1 LNSVYDG
8 SALQWVSL
16 PLLALAYP
24 LLVYKT
30 RLQVAGTPVSL
41 AKVAEVYKMKGASTY
56 AGLVPFLIFNTV
68 FAYQFAAWYSP
79 AAQERAIGTLQAALA

>member
-1 LNSVYDG
+1 
-8 SALQWVSL
+8 
-16 PLLALAYP
+16 
-24 LLVYKT
+24 
-30 RLQVAGTPVSL
+30 VSL
-41 AKVAEVYKMKGASTY
+41 AKAAEVYKMKGASTY